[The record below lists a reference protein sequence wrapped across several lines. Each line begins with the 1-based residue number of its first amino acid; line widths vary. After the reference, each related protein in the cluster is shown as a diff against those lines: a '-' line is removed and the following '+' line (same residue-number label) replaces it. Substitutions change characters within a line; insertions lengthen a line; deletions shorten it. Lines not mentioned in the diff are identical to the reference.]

1 MFVERKLAIV
11 AKMLVAKELLL
22 HYDKHKV
29 RHNFSTIEKHI
40 VKKIN
45 PAGHVCIMYTS
56 CYKHKVS

>member
-1 MFVERKLAIV
+1 MKENVAIV

-40 VKKIN
+40 VKKKLIQLDMC
-45 PAGHVCIMYTS
+45 A
-56 CYKHKVS
+56 